1 LEFRPT
7 IWRSVLVKRMNHWL
21 SSDSRHHIRIPEHTR
36 EIPSI
41 WTRDEPSG
49 HEWNLHSTVI
59 IAEKPRKAERERE
72 MWAHFQ
78 SSVVFDHPRER
89 RGSSCSTPGKSLSC
103 YQLRS
108 ITFCTWFS
116 SVQNRVFSK
125 QTNYQKPIPDYDV
138 PYRSIMYLL
147 YPCVNKIQFKTSV
160 HISILFWPHWMLG
173 CTHSSTTGLVNEG
186 LRFCIS

>member
-1 LEFRPT
+1 M
-7 IWRSVLVKRMNHWL
+7 SVLVKEYVIEHKIHWL
-21 SSDSRHHIRIPEHTR
+21 GSDSCHHIRIAEHTG

-41 WTRDEPSG
+41 WTRDVPSG
-49 HEWNLHSTVI
+49 HEWNLHSIVI
-59 IAEKPRKAERERE
+59 IAEEPRKTDRDRERE

-78 SSVVFDHPRER
+78 SSVVVFDHPRES
-89 RGSSCSTPGKSLSC
+89 RGSPCSTPGKSLSH

-125 QTNYQKPIPDYDV
+125 HTNYQNLFLTYDV

-173 CTHSSTTGLVNEG
+173 CTHSSTTVLVNEG
-186 LRFCIS
+186 PRFCIS